1 MSLIRLIR
9 LNRIRAAASVRTKS
23 VAALLMLLACAAA
36 NAAGTPAFPVKPV
49 RLVTG
54 GAGSNSDFA
63 ARVLAQALPGELKQ
77 QVIVEN
83 RPSGVILGEIVA
95 RAAPDGYTLLV
106 SGSSFWLAPFMQSG
120 LSWDPVRD
128 FAPLILISSAPNLIV
143 VNPGVPIKSVGELI
157 AYAKAR
163 PGELNYASGS
173 TGSTPHLAAE
183 LFKAMAGVNITR
195 INYKGSGQAVSDVI
209 GGQMP
214 LMFAAAGSVIPHV
227 KAARLRALAV
237 TSLRPSPLAPGL
249 PSAAEAGVPGYECL
263 SLTGVFAPK
272 KTSAELLQLLNR
284 QSDAVLSRVEVR
296 ERFVA
301 AAMETGGGSAAR
313 FADTVQGE
321 IVRLGKLIKE
331 AGIRNE

>member
-1 MSLIRLIR
+1 MAMAPRGSPGRKRAGVTGSLS
-9 LNRIRAAASVRTKS
+9 AGVC
-23 VAALLMLLACAAA
+23 LLS
-36 NAAGTPAFPVKPV
+36 AGIAIAQDFPHKPV
-49 RLVTG
+49 RFVTG

-63 ARVLAQALPGELKQ
+63 ARVVAQALTGALKQ

-83 RPSGVILGEIVA
+83 RPSGVILGDIVA

-106 SGSSFWLAPFMQSG
+106 SGSSFWLAPFLQAK

-143 VNPGVPIKSVGELI
+143 VNPSLAIRSVPELI

-183 LFKAMAGVNITR
+183 LFKSMAAVNITR

-214 LMFAAAGSVIPHV
+214 LMFAAAGSVINHV
-227 KAARLRALAV
+227 KAGRLRALAV

-263 SLTGVFAPK
+263 SLTGMFAPVR
-272 KTSAELLQLLNR
+272 TPIALLQRLNR
-284 QSDAVLSRVEVR
+284 EVAAVLAREDVR
-296 ERFVA
+296 EKLILSGVEAVGGTPAQFA
-301 AAMETGGGSAAR
+301 A
-313 FADTVQGE
+313 TVHGE
-321 IVRLGKLIKE
+321 IKRLGKLIKD
-331 AGIRNE
+331 AGIHNE